1 MGLKVTLIVQW
12 PPGETPVPQLFA
24 WLKSAAFFPV
34 ILMLATLSVK
44 WPVFVTVTIW
54 WALLVPI
61 T

>member
-1 MGLKVTLIVQW
+1 M
-12 PPGETPVPQLFA
+12 PQLFA

-44 WPVFVTVTIW
+44 WPVFVTVTVW